1 MTVTY
6 RDGVAILQVVA
17 YIPIL
22 VLAFLLCLRHGF
34 SKSSGWFF
42 LITFSIIR
50 LLGAIFWLV
59 YISYPSVGVITTAII
74 CTSIGL
80 SPLTLLCL
88 GLLSRV

>member
-6 RDGVAILQVVA
+6 REAISILQIIVYV
-17 YIPIL
+17 PVLIL
-22 VLAFLLCLRHGF
+22 GLTLNFRHGF
-34 SKSSGWFF
+34 AKSSGWFF
-42 LITFSIIR
+42 LITLSLLR
-50 LLGAIFWLV
+50 LIGAIYWLV
-59 YISYPSVGVITTAII
+59 YASHPSRGVASTAIV